1 MKTRSMQERVHVTLE
16 GLMPGHFAL
25 DIPSGVLAH
34 LTCEEGKP
42 YLREVQVF
50 TPSELTLLKPLLEE
64 YPNYCPYEVLLA
76 SFGGSTSDVAITRAR
91 QQFYQ
96 ALEKGTVETLMRPVR
111 NVLSRT
117 RLKLH
122 AFGIDI
128 VSMLE
133 TGCMLRP
140 VRKKTGDAGNSL

>member
-1 MKTRSMQERVHVTLE
+1 VKTRQTQERVQVTLE
-16 GLMPGHFAL
+16 GLIAGHFAL
-25 DIPSGVLAH
+25 DMSSGILAH

-42 YLREVQVF
+42 CLLAVQVF
-50 TPSELTLLKPLLEE
+50 TPSELTMLRPLLEQ

-76 SFGGSTSDVAITRAR
+76 SFSGSTSDAAIARAR

-140 VRKKTGDAGNSL
+140 VRGNLRP

>member
-1 MKTRSMQERVHVTLE
+1 MKTRHMQEMIHVTLE

-140 VRKKTGDAGNSL
+140 VRKKTSDAGNSL

>member
-1 MKTRSMQERVHVTLE
+1 VKTRQTQERVQVTLE
-16 GLMPGHFAL
+16 GLIPGHFAL
-25 DIPSGVLAH
+25 DMPSGVLAH

-42 YLREVQVF
+42 CLREVQVF
-50 TPSELTLLKPLLEE
+50 TPSELTVLRPLLEQ
-64 YPNYCPYEVLLA
+64 YPNYCPYEVLVA

-91 QQFYQ
+91 QRFYH

-140 VRKKTGDAGNSL
+140 VRKRAGDERSDS